1 MMELH
6 LTKSVSECINFLI
19 VMQELVLYTE
29 QKISTHKRISESK
42 MFVKENTDKKN
53 GLTLLLTKKT

>member
-29 QKISTHKRISESK
+29 QKISTQKRISESK